1 MRAEGSGL
9 IEPSDD
15 WKPDHFL
22 VAALLR
28 CTLGSLRHHARRDGI
43 ESSGRGAGHALV
55 TRRES
60 DGRYAVVEI
69 EAVLEVALEPDPGP
83 EVAAALL
90 AKAERDCFV
99 GNSLTARPSYRWTVN
114 GTELRARAA
123 PS

>member
-1 MRAEGSGL
+1 MRAGGSGL
-9 IEPSDD
+9 IAPPDD

-28 CTLGSLRHHARRDGI
+28 CTLGSLRHHARLDGI

-55 TRRES
+55 TRRVS

-83 EVAAALL
+83 DAAAALL

-99 GNSLTARPSYRWTVN
+99 GNSLTAKPSYRWTVN
-114 GTELRARAA
+114 GAELRARAA